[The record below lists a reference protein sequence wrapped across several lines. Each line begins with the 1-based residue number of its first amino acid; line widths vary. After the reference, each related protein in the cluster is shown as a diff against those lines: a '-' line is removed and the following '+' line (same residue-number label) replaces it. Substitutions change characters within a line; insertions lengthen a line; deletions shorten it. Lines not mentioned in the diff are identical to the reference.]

1 MLTGESPGGHYWWC
15 HPHVALRP
23 HLRRPAMIETMPET
37 TTAQIQTPLV
47 HQPRQAAEELTGC
60 RVQVPDSDTGSDHV
74 RVHLPLP
81 EAVAP
86 SLSHVAVAIDAA
98 AGQAAAR
105 HLSSRSTAIRT
116 LSLNAQLT
124 APLTAGGWLRVV
136 GRPRALQG
144 RSILASTEVFDS
156 AGDLVALGTCRFV
169 VVDQP
174 RSGSP
179 GAAPEAL
186 NPLAIP
192 ESWDAALGLGA
203 AVSEGIPSSGEPM
216 TVRPAAPE
224 ATTNNGASMVHG
236 GVLVRTLEL
245 GMHSALGVADADP
258 QSVLH
263 DVAVVYHRP
272 VPLGADAG
280 VQAQSRVRRAGRTV
294 SVAAASLVGPEE
306 RLLTTAEGIF
316 GRFGA

>member
-169 VVDQP
+169 VVDQA

-186 NPLAIP
+186 SPLAIP

-236 GVLVRTLEL
+236 GCTGPSPGAGHAQCIGGCGRRPADGASRHGGGVSPS
-245 GMHSALGVADADP
+245 SAAGCRRRGPGAEQGAASGPDSLSGCGV
-258 QSVLH
+258 V
-263 DVAVVYHRP
+263 
-272 VPLGADAG
+272 G
-280 VQAQSRVRRAGRTV
+280 RAGR
-294 SVAAASLVGPEE
+294 AAVHH
-306 RLLTTAEGIF
+306 R
-316 GRFGA
+316 